1 MLDWRNL
8 RLVDVCEFRSGSVF
22 PTEYQGMRSGEY
34 PFIKVSDMNL
44 PANAVRIRDA
54 NHWLSEK
61 VMTEIGA
68 KTLPAGTVVFAKIGE
83 AIRHNRLRI
92 LERDTIVDNN
102 MMGAVP
108 LRDRIVPAFLYYA
121 LSQFRFADVA
131 NGTALPYLT
140 VGGLSKLRFDCP
152 PFPEQ
157 RAIAH
162 VLGTLDD
169 KIELNRKMS
178 ETLEELARTL
188 FKSWLVDFD
197 PVHAKAAGKKPFG
210 MDDAT
215 AALFPDS
222 FEDSELGPIPRGWR
236 VAALSSQGRFL
247 NGLALQKYPEVPGDV
262 RLPVIKIREMRQ
274 GSASGAAF
282 ASCVPSDYVVR
293 DGDLLFSWSAT
304 LMATRWAGGDGA
316 LNQHIFKVT
325 SEQHESWWMQ
335 CWIEHH
341 LEEFR
346 AIASDKATTMGHI
359 QRGHLDRA
367 LVVEVP
373 TALETAASRVLAP
386 LLDRA
391 LHCRL
396 ESRTL
401 AELRDTLLPKLLSG
415 ELRVPLDVADGP
427 TAKSE
432 QLGLFGDR

>member
-1 MLDWRNL
+1 MYTNVSKSRFEDIEISLPQL
-8 RLVDVCEFRSGSVF
+8 
-22 PTEYQGMRSGEY
+22 PT
-34 PFIKVSDMNL
+34 
-44 PANAVRIRDA
+44 
-54 NHWLSEK
+54 
-61 VMTEIGA
+61 
-68 KTLPAGTVVFAKIGE
+68 
-83 AIRHNRLRI
+83 
-92 LERDTIVDNN
+92 
-102 MMGAVP
+102 
-108 LRDRIVPAFLYYA
+108 
-121 LSQFRFADVA
+121 
-131 NGTALPYLT
+131 
-140 VGGLSKLRFDCP
+140 
-152 PFPEQ
+152 Q

-188 FKSWLVDFD
+188 FKSWFVDFD
-197 PVHAKAAGKKPFG
+197 PVHAKAAGKRPFG
-210 MDDAT
+210 MDDTT

-236 VAALSSQGRFL
+236 VASLSSQGRFL

-274 GSASGAAF
+274 GSASGSAF
-282 ASCVPSDYVVR
+282 ASHVPSDYVVR

-373 TALETAASRVLAP
+373 TELETAASRVLAP

-415 ELRVPLDVADGP
+415 ELRVPLDFVDAP
-427 TAKSE
+427 TAKAE
-432 QLGLFGDR
+432 QLGLFPQD